1 MHHTPT
7 TQYILC
13 CIIDFTGFNNRNLIS
28 LRSEVNNAQTC
39 VTLSLVPLSCG
50 QVHVDGPRVYAAPF
64 PVRGVVG
71 QLTIIK
77 ENVVAERSGWAPLYW
92 KEDW

>member
-1 MHHTPT
+1 M
-7 TQYILC
+7 
-13 CIIDFTGFNNRNLIS
+13 
-28 LRSEVNNAQTC
+28 C

-77 ENVVAERSGWAPLYW
+77 ENVVAERSGWVAKMLANATDGA
-92 KEDW
+92 KDRKLM